1 MLDAALSWA
10 ARGFRV
16 FPLAEGTKDKPL
28 CKFTQEASSDAAL
41 IRAWW
46 SDPMTGAIRNH
57 NIGVLTTGMVV
68 VDIDVK
74 DGKPGFESWAR
85 LDGRFD
91 TLAVLTPSGGVQL
104 YYSGPDS
111 AGRQGKYGLGE
122 GIDLRSH
129 GNYVVAPGSF
139 TVAAP
144 NAKEGPYT
152 LLLDLPVVP
161 VPAAVAVR
169 LKPPL
174 TRDNAASYTLDETP
188 GLVAR
193 AIAFL
198 QSDQAPAAV
207 EGENGDDTTYR
218 VACRLRDLGVSEQ
231 AAFALL
237 LTHWNDRCDPPWE
250 PDDLN
255 VKVENA
261 YNYATGALGQM
272 SPETHF
278 ADLQIPPVPAPAPVD
293 TQSVF
298 RFGNALDPVV
308 IPPRPWLMTRMLLRG
323 QITMLVGPGS
333 VGKSVL
339 ALTIAAHLAMGQ
351 PFLDYKPKYGA
362 ARSIVYDEEDDV
374 AEMSRRLWAI
384 CHEYNFDFDFVR
396 NEIALVSRNEL
407 AFRLTTNDPPSM
419 NAAHVQALVDA
430 AKDPRVGLVALG
442 PFVSIHSTAEDDNVK
457 MAFVMGVAREIAEA
471 TNVAIMIGHHVSKPN
486 GAASRAG
493 DANTSRGAS
502 AIVNAARFAFTLSTP
517 TEQDCDLYGIKKDER
532 YDFVAMSDAKMNYA
546 KAMARANWLVK
557 RSVKLANTDEVGVL
571 LPHDMEHTALVTQ
584 TMWATTIAAGM
595 KGAATGSCTLS
606 DAANYLRAADPL
618 AGKLPVATLRARVM
632 TALSDGVTTEHGRV
646 RVLGEVKGGKLEANV
661 VLE

>member
-1 MLDAALSWA
+1 MSMLDAALSWA

-16 FPLAEGTKDKPL
+16 FPLAEGTKDQPL
-28 CKFTQEASSDAAL
+28 CSFTKEASTDEAL

-46 SDPMTGAIRNH
+46 SDPMTGAVRSH
-57 NIGVLTTGMVV
+57 NVGVLTTDMVV
-68 VDIDVK
+68 VDVDVRNA
-74 DGKPGFESWAR
+74 KPGLVNFLNLA
-85 LDGRFD
+85 GGFD
-91 TLAVLTPSGGVQL
+91 TLTVRTPSGGYHC

-111 AGRQGKYGLGE
+111 AGRQGKHGLGE
-122 GIDLRSH
+122 GIDIRSH
-129 GNYVVAPGSF
+129 GNYVVAPGSL
-139 TVAAP
+139 TPEGVYSVA
-144 NAKEGPYT
+144 
-152 LLLDLPVVP
+152 LDYPVVP
-161 VPAAVAVR
+161 VPPAIAVR
-169 LKPPL
+169 LRPPL
-174 TRDNAASYTLDETP
+174 TRDTAASFTLDETP

-198 QSDQAPAAV
+198 QSDQAPVAV

-218 VACRLRDLGVSEQ
+218 VACRLRDLGVSPQ
-231 AAFALL
+231 GAFALM

-255 VKVENA
+255 VKIENA
-261 YNYATGALGQM
+261 YNYATGVLGQM

-278 ADLQIPPVPAPAPVD
+278 ADLQIPPVPTPEPIRTD
-293 TQSVF
+293 SVF
-298 RFGNALDPVV
+298 KFGNALDPVA

-339 ALTIAAHLAMGQ
+339 ALTIAAHLALGQ
-351 PFLDYKPKYGA
+351 PFMDYKPKYGP

-374 AEMSRRLWAI
+374 AEMSRRLWSI

-407 AFRLTTNDPPSM
+407 ALRLTTNDPPSM
-419 NAAHVQALVDA
+419 NVAHVQALVDA

-442 PFVSIHSTAEDDNVK
+442 PFVSIHTTAEDDNVK
-457 MAFVMGVAREIAEA
+457 MAFVMGIAREIAEV

-493 DANTSRGAS
+493 DANSSRGAG
-502 AIVNAARFAFTLSTP
+502 AIINSARFAFTLSTP

-632 TALSDGVTTEHGRV
+632 TALSDGVHTEHGRV
-646 RVLGEVKGGKLEANV
+646 RVLGEVKAGKLEANV

>member
-16 FPLAEGTKDKPL
+16 FPLAEGTKDQPL

-68 VDIDVK
+68 VDVDVRA
-74 DGKPGFESWAR
+74 GKPGMVNFIN
-85 LDGRFD
+85 LVGGLFD
-91 TLAVLTPSGGVQL
+91 TLTVRTPSGGFHC
-104 YYSGPDS
+104 YYTGPDS
-111 AGRQGKYGLGE
+111 AGRQGKHGLGE
-122 GIDLRSH
+122 GIDIRSH
-129 GNYVVAPGSF
+129 GNYVVAPGSV
-139 TVAAP
+139 TA
-144 NAKEGPYT
+144 EGVYSVE
-152 LLLDLPVVP
+152 LDAPVVP
-161 VPAAVAVR
+161 VPAPIAVR
-169 LKPPL
+169 LRPPL
-174 TRDNAASYTLDETP
+174 TRDNAASYVLDETP

-198 QSDQAPAAV
+198 QSDQAPIAV

-237 LTHWNDRCDPPWE
+237 LTHWNDRCNPPWE
-250 PDDLN
+250 PDDLT

-278 ADLQIPPVPAPAPVD
+278 ADLQIPPVPAPEPINSG
-293 TQSVF
+293 SVF
-298 RFGNALDPVV
+298 KFGNALDPVS

-351 PFLDYKPKYGA
+351 PFMEYKPKYGA

-396 NEIALVSRNEL
+396 NEIALVSRKEL
-407 AFRLTTNDPPSM
+407 ALRLTTNDPPAM
-419 NAAHVQALVDA
+419 NTAHVQALVDA
-430 AKDPRVGLVALG
+430 CKDPRVGLLAIG
-442 PFVSIHSTAEDDNVK
+442 PFVSIHTTEEDSNVK
-457 MAFVMGVAREIAEA
+457 MAFVMGIAREIAEL

-517 TEQDCDLYGIKKDER
+517 TETDCDLYGIKKDER